1 MRTVIVRYKTKP
13 ADAETNATLV
23 RAVFAELQSQAP
35 GGLRYTTYREA
46 DGVSFVH
53 LATLEA
59 PGENPLTTL
68 PAFKEF
74 QRGINE
80 RCVEPPLVTEVKS
93 VGTYGR
99 LE

>member
-13 ADAETNATLV
+13 AEAETNAALV
-23 RAVFAELQSQAP
+23 RAVFAELKALEP

-53 LATLEA
+53 LATVETPA
-59 PGENPLTTL
+59 DNPLTTL

-74 QRGINE
+74 QREIKA
-80 RCVEPPLVTEVKS
+80 RCAEPPVVTEVQC